1 MKFKNIETAEDV
13 FTGFENSPELEKN
26 IDGIEDKLWQLEKQ
40 IKTYKADVEKLEK
53 ETNQLKDFIFKL
65 LFELI

>member
-13 FTGFENSPELEKN
+13 FTGFENSVELEKN

-53 ETNQLKDFIFKL
+53 ETNQLKDWIFKL
-65 LFELI
+65 ISELI

>member
-13 FTGFENSPELEKN
+13 FTGFENSVELEKN

-53 ETNQLKDFIFKL
+53 ETNQLKDWIFKL
-65 LFELI
+65 IFELI

>member
-13 FTGFENSPELEKN
+13 FTGFENSVELEKN
-26 IDGIEDKLWQLEKQ
+26 IDGIEDKLWQLKKQ

>member
-1 MKFKNIETAEDV
+1 MKFKNIETVEDV
-13 FTGFENSPELEKN
+13 FTGFENSVELEKN

-53 ETNQLKDFIFKL
+53 ETNQLKDWIFKL
-65 LFELI
+65 IFELI

>member
-13 FTGFENSPELEKN
+13 FTGFENSAELEKN
-26 IDGIEDKLWQLEKQ
+26 IGGIEDKLWQLEKQ

-53 ETNQLKDFIFKL
+53 ETNQLKDWIFKL
-65 LFELI
+65 IFELI

>member
-1 MKFKNIETAEDV
+1 MKFKNIEIAEDV
-13 FTGFENSPELEKN
+13 FTGFENSVELEKN

-40 IKTYKADVEKLEK
+40 IRAYKADVEKLEK